1 MDKFGYIGM
10 SLFMLPLWILI
21 FAKMK
26 DFRFRMIKHGIYGAV
41 IAMIT
46 EPLFIKD
53 YWSPPPL
60 FGIEGF
66 YLFEDFCYGFLL
78 VGISITIYDFIF
90 GTRSVRSDKKRRV
103 YSYVLVAIILGL
115 FAFFGMVLGYNTTL
129 VISYNMIIAGIVMIL
144 LRQDLLV
151 PAVLSGVLV
160 VIVSTAIYMVLF
172 NLLLPNWWSSYWKL
186 ANEPY
191 AYYIF
196 GIPWTEY
203 LWYFALGFFISIIHD
218 FSHGNTRVKQ
228 R

>member
-10 SLFMLPLWILI
+10 SISMLPLWFII
-21 FAKMK
+21 FIKLK
-26 DFRFRMIKHGIYGAV
+26 DFRFRMVKHGSYGGV
-41 IAMIT
+41 ITMIT

-78 VGISITIYDFIF
+78 VGISITLYDFIF
-90 GTRSVRSDKKRRV
+90 ATKSKATYKKRRV
-103 YSYVLVAIILGL
+103 LSYVLVAIILSS
-115 FAFFGMVLGYNTTL
+115 FAILSMAFKYNTTFA
-129 VISYNMIIAGIVMIL
+129 ISYSMIIAGIFMII
-144 LRQDLLV
+144 LRRDLFM
-151 PAVLSGVLV
+151 PALLSGILV
-160 VIVSTAIYMVLF
+160 VVTSTAIYMVLF
-172 NLLLPNWWSSYWKL
+172 NILLPTWWQTYWKL
-186 ANEPY
+186 ADEPY

-218 FSHGNTRVKQ
+218 FSHGLKRAKLS
-228 R
+228 